1 MHENAHSH
9 VSVGSAYLGDGRRRC
24 GRSFSSGAVH
34 GLAIARTARLPE
46 APDLPAFVEAGL
58 PDFEANGWYSI
69 HGPAGLPPAIVMR
82 LNSEIV
88 RISNLPDIRD
98 RLRQLGTE
106 TIADNTPERLTDFVR
121 SEIQKYN
128 QIIKTPVAE

>member
-1 MHENAHSH
+1 
-9 VSVGSAYLGDGRRRC
+9 VWPQFQLGRGSWPGHRRR
-24 GRSFSSGAVH
+24 GASPRSAG
-34 GLAIARTARLPE
+34 
-46 APDLPAFVEAGL
+46 PADFREAGL

-82 LNSEIV
+82 RNSEIV

-106 TIADNTPERLTDFVR
+106 TIADNTAERLTDFVR
-121 SEIQKYN
+121 TEVQKYK

>member
-1 MHENAHSH
+1 
-9 VSVGSAYLGDGRRRC
+9 VLIVGSVSILKAGGRRRC

-34 GLAIARTARLPE
+34 GLAIARTARLPKRRTCR
-46 APDLPAFVEAGL
+46 LSWRQGFLTSKQTAGIR
-58 PDFEANGWYSI
+58 ST
-69 HGPAGLPPAIVMR
+69 PAIVMR

-106 TIADNTPERLTDFVR
+106 TIADNTAERLTDFVR
-121 SEIQKYN
+121 TEIQKYK
-128 QIIKTPVAE
+128 QIIKKPVAE